1 MMFRFNSEDGDIMD
15 VIIDRT
21 RLSAEIEIK
30 EADGLNARF
39 AADELRACAA
49 LLIAAADVMER
60 LEEAERE

>member
-21 RLSAEIEIK
+21 RLSAKIEIK
-30 EADGLNARF
+30 EADLINTRF

-49 LLIAAADVMER
+49 LLLAAADVMER
-60 LEEAERE
+60 LEEAEKE

>member
-21 RLSAEIEIK
+21 DFTADIQIK
-30 EADGLNARF
+30 DANGF
-39 AADELRACAA
+39 STSFGIDELRACAA

-60 LEEAERE
+60 LEAAEKE

>member
-21 RLSAEIEIK
+21 RLSAEIKIK

-39 AADELRACAA
+39 VADELRACAA
-49 LLIAAADVMER
+49 LLLAAADVMER